1 MKTVLYLS
9 GLLCLGAALAF
20 AAPGCDGS
28 ITGRDGSDDRIDV
41 QADDP
46 AADPAGDDAEPPP
59 PPSNVDILVVVDNS
73 GSMAAEQSNL
83 KAAMPALIG
92 ALLAPPVDPDTGL
105 PVHAP
110 VRDLHLGVISTNLGS
125 GGFGVSGC
133 EGLGDDAL
141 LQHLP
146 REAGCDAAY
155 PLFLSYLIGESD
167 PPDAAAIADLSDD
180 FGCVAVLGTEGCG
193 FEQPL
198 EAAHKALL
206 VHARPGGPNEGFL
219 RDDSLVLIVF
229 ITDEEDCSAEDNTL
243 FDLSTV
249 TYPVNLRCFQEK
261 EMLHDVSR
269 YVDAFRGLRSDP
281 NNVVVGMIV
290 GVPLAPACNGRGTN
304 LTGCLDQ
311 PSMEETVRSDG
322 QLLEYVCKYPS
333 DCNPPEPPLPGD
345 CMTEAFPA
353 RRFVELAMGLG
364 QNGILQSIC
373 TNNYGPPMQAI
384 ASRVAEIISSD

>member
-1 MKTVLYLS
+1 MKAAASVIFS
-9 GLLCLGAALAF
+9 LLLGAALAIS
-20 AAPGCDGS
+20 AQGCGGS
-28 ITGRDGSDDRIDV
+28 IAGPDSSEDRIDV
-41 QADDP
+41 QADD
-46 AADPAGDDAEPPP
+46 AAGDPAGDDIGPLPPP
-59 PPSNVDILVVVDNS
+59 TKVDILVVVDNS

-92 ALLAPPVDPDTGL
+92 ALLNPPINPETGL

-110 VRDLHLGVISTNLGS
+110 VRDLHMGVISTNMGS

-133 EGLGDDAL
+133 DGLGDDAI
-141 LQHLP
+141 LQNLP
-146 REAGCDAAY
+146 REAGCDTAY
-155 PLFLSYLIGESD
+155 PLFLSYLIGETD
-167 PPDAAAIADLSDD
+167 PPDATAIADLSAG

-229 ITDEEDCSAEDNTL
+229 ITDEEDCSAEDNAL
-243 FDLSTV
+243 FDLTAL
-249 TYPVNLRCFQEK
+249 TYPANLRCFYEK
-261 EMLHDVSR
+261 DMLHDVSR
-269 YVDAFRGLRSDP
+269 YVNGFRSLRPDP
-281 NNVVVGMIV
+281 NHVMAGMIV
-290 GVPLAPACNGRGTN
+290 GVPLAPACNGRGTQ
-304 LTGCLDQ
+304 LADCLDQ
-311 PSMEETVRSDG
+311 PPMEETVRPDG

-353 RRFVELAMGLG
+353 RRFVELARGLG
-364 QNGILQSIC
+364 ENGIVQSIC

-384 ASRVAEIISSD
+384 ASRVAEIIGSN